1 MEEID
6 IVIKIDDI
14 VAGPKAGIDVAIEVK
29 YTKLKTKFDVTTEV
43 KDYKA
48 KAWFDVTMELEV
60 KVEYIE
66 EYSDSNF
73 NGGEGWGGCE
83 SNFCGNR
90 HWGG

>member
-14 VAGPKAGIDVAIEVK
+14 VAGPKARIDVAIEVK

-48 KAWFDVTMELEV
+48 KA
-60 KVEYIE
+60 
-66 EYSDSNF
+66 
-73 NGGEGWGGCE
+73 
-83 SNFCGNR
+83 
-90 HWGG
+90 

>member
-1 MEEID
+1 MLQRLRSYLEWLQRWIILLEEIMEEID

-48 KAWFDVTMELEV
+48 KA
-60 KVEYIE
+60 
-66 EYSDSNF
+66 
-73 NGGEGWGGCE
+73 
-83 SNFCGNR
+83 
-90 HWGG
+90 

>member
-48 KAWFDVTMELEV
+48 KA
-60 KVEYIE
+60 
-66 EYSDSNF
+66 
-73 NGGEGWGGCE
+73 
-83 SNFCGNR
+83 
-90 HWGG
+90 